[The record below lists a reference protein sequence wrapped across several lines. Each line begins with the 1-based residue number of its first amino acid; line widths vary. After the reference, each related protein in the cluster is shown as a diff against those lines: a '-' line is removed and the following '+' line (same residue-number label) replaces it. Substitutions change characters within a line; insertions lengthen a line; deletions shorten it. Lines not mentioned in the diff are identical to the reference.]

1 MKLNNTVFNSRKKGM
16 ITSLLLVALVV
27 LAVGMIALGVTGAQ
41 VREQAPQKFHKHAN
55 AIANHYIVVL
65 RDDTVNNF
73 ARDTA
78 VAEIGQALAAAYSG
92 QIERTYQ
99 HAFKGYAMEMT
110 EAQALALSQDPRVAY
125 VEEDGKYHLAVSAE
139 DGFTQDNA
147 TWGLDRIDQR
157 RLPLDNR
164 YEYNATGKGV
174 NVYVIDTGIRYTH
187 QEFQG
192 RAFAGFDAFKD
203 GQNGNDCLGHGT
215 LVAGIIGGAKYG
227 VAKNV
232 RLYSVRVFDCNEDA
246 TLSGII
252 AGVDWVTRNHVKPAI
267 ANMSLNGP
275 PSRAFDL
282 AVENSVSAGVTY
294 AVSAGNDNESA
305 CDGSPQRNTKTLTV
319 GASKNTDGRAS
330 YSNHG
335 ACVSLFAPGSGITSS
350 WFTSDEATNT
360 LNGTSLA
367 APHVAGAAALYLEA
381 NSSATPVEVASAI
394 IGSATAGQ
402 LSDVGT
408 GSPNLLLF
416 SPLSPAASPEPVATV
431 SAANFSRELASESI
445 ATAFGT
451 HLATATQLARED
463 RGLQTELAGTRVLVT
478 DSAGTR
484 RPALIFFVSP
494 GQVNYEIPWGEYQIP
509 PGATAPLATVTITS
523 GDGTVSI
530 GQVQIAGV
538 APGLFT
544 ANGNGQGAPAA
555 YVVRVRNGRI
565 DPSSETAAQYDAAQG
580 RFVPRPLDLG
590 PTTEQVYLILFG
602 TGLRNHHGLQ
612 TVSAQIGGVEAPV
625 QYAGA
630 ASGFVGLD
638 QVNLQLPRSLIGR
651 GETDIVLSVDGKF
664 ANTVKINIR

>member
-1 MKLNNTVFNSRKKGM
+1 
-16 ITSLLLVALVV
+16 
-27 LAVGMIALGVTGAQ
+27 
-41 VREQAPQKFHKHAN
+41 
-55 AIANHYIVVL
+55 
-65 RDDTVNNF
+65 
-73 ARDTA
+73 
-78 VAEIGQALAAAYSG
+78 
-92 QIERTYQ
+92 
-99 HAFKGYAMEMT
+99 
-110 EAQALALSQDPRVAY
+110 
-125 VEEDGKYHLAVSAE
+125 
-139 DGFTQDNA
+139 
-147 TWGLDRIDQR
+147 
-157 RLPLDNR
+157 
-164 YEYNATGKGV
+164 
-174 NVYVIDTGIRYTH
+174 
-187 QEFQG
+187 
-192 RAFAGFDAFKD
+192 
-203 GQNGNDCLGHGT
+203 
-215 LVAGIIGGAKYG
+215 
-227 VAKNV
+227 
-232 RLYSVRVFDCNEDA
+232 
-246 TLSGII
+246 
-252 AGVDWVTRNHVKPAI
+252 
-267 ANMSLNGP
+267 
-275 PSRAFDL
+275 
-282 AVENSVSAGVTY
+282 
-294 AVSAGNDNESA
+294 
-305 CDGSPQRNTKTLTV
+305 
-319 GASKNTDGRAS
+319 
-330 YSNHG
+330 
-335 ACVSLFAPGSGITSS
+335 
-350 WFTSDEATNT
+350 
-360 LNGTSLA
+360 
-367 APHVAGAAALYLEA
+367 
-381 NSSATPVEVASAI
+381 
-394 IGSATAGQ
+394 
-402 LSDVGT
+402 
-408 GSPNLLLF
+408 
-416 SPLSPAASPEPVATV
+416 VATV